1 MYIPAHFRQSDQKA
15 AIAFM
20 KRFPFALIVSNA
32 KGAPLAT
39 HLPFHVEESDEILI
53 LTAHFAKANTQWKN
67 LEEALVV
74 FSGPHAYISPG
85 LYEMEENVPTW
96 NYIAVHA
103 YGKVELVMDEAQGFE
118 ILESMMMQS
127 EPEYLRQWEGLSR
140 EYKMKLYKG
149 IVPFRVYVD
158 RLEAKEKL
166 SQNKTEKE
174 RSNIIEALSGQE
186 DGAARDIS
194 EYMRHRLSPKK

>member
-1 MYIPAHFRQSDQKA
+1 MYIPTHFRQRDPKA

-32 KGAPLAT
+32 KGAPVAT
-39 HLPFHVEESDEILI
+39 HLPFHVEESEGKVI
-53 LTAHFAKANTQWKN
+53 LTAHFAKANPQWKN

-85 LYEMEENVPTW
+85 LYEKEENVPTW

-103 YGKVELVMDEAQGFE
+103 YGKVELVMDEVQGFE

-127 EPEYLRQWEGLSR
+127 EAEYLRQWEGLSI
-140 EYKMKLYKG
+140 EYKMKLYSG

-166 SQNKTEKE
+166 SQNKTQKE
-174 RSNIIEALSGQE
+174 RSNIIESLSGQ
-186 DGAARDIS
+186 DDAAAREIS
-194 EYMRHRLSPKK
+194 GYMARKKRED